1 VFIVKNK
8 YLGQDCLSAGFSQ
21 LRPINTRYHIEIGV
35 RIKMLIIGEKLNST
49 IPAVRKALEEKDVKF
64 VQELAVKQC
73 EAGADY
79 LDVNTAMCDEAEDME
94 WIVRIV
100 QEAAD
105 LPLCIDST
113 DAKTIERG
121 LRVHKGKAMINSITM
136 EKYRLDA
143 ILPLIRD
150 NDCSVV
156 ALTVDD
162 QGIPKTVEDR
172 LRIAGELVE
181 AIEHNDAALEDIY
194 IDPLVLPVAVKT
206 DNALKFFHSLD
217 EIKKRYQVKTISG
230 LSNVSHSLP
239 KRKVI
244 NRYFL
249 TICMSMGMDAA
260 IMDPLDSK
268 IMTGVLATN
277 LLLNKDRVCQKYLT
291 AYRNNLL
298 ED

>member
-1 VFIVKNK
+1 
-8 YLGQDCLSAGFSQ
+8 
-21 LRPINTRYHIEIGV
+21 
-35 RIKMLIIGEKLNST
+35 MLIIGEKLNST
-49 IPAVRKALEEKDVKF
+49 IPSVRKALEEKDVKF
-64 VQELAVKQC
+64 VQEMAVKQC

-79 LDVNTAMCDEAEDME
+79 LDVNTAMGDEVQDME
-94 WIVRIV
+94 WIVRTV
-100 QEAAD
+100 QEVVD
-105 LPLCIDST
+105 VPLCIDST
-113 DAKTIERG
+113 DAKTIEKG
-121 LRVHKGKAMINSITM
+121 LKVHKGKAMINSITM
-136 EKYRLDA
+136 EKYRLEG

-162 QGIPKTVEDR
+162 EGIPKTVEDR
-172 LRIAGELVE
+172 LSIAGELVE
-181 AIEHNDAALEDIY
+181 VIEQNNVALEDIY

-206 DNALKFFHSLD
+206 DNALKFFQSLN

-249 TICMSMGMDAA
+249 AICMSLGMDAA
-260 IMDPLDSK
+260 IMDPMDAK

-277 LLLNKDRVCQKYLT
+277 LLLNQDRVCQEYLT
-291 AYRNNLL
+291 AYRKELL